1 MKPIANIHAGDGFTW
16 CNRNGTFLR
25 VLIVRLP
32 GEQLPP
38 TMAIDIRVERLIVLT
53 APSLATLDEHTTSLR
68 NIASDEDIEL
78 VSADGHHRELI
89 TRIGTAN
96 GACG

>member
-1 MKPIANIHAGDGFTW
+1 MKLIANLYAGDGFTW

-32 GEQLPP
+32 GEQPP
-38 TMAIDIRVERLIVLT
+38 AASAIDIRVERLIVLT
-53 APSLATLDEHTTSLR
+53 APSLAKLDEHTNSLC
-68 NIASDEDIEL
+68 NIASAEDIEL

-89 TRIGTAN
+89 TRIGASN
-96 GACG
+96 GACQ